1 MGKIRMMIVTVFI
14 VSCVIFGVY
23 EVKTSRLED
32 HTPPVITCDQD
43 VITVRSS
50 ADDKVLLKGV
60 TAIDDKDGDITDSV
74 RVSAMSHFL
83 EKGKRTVTYI
93 VFDKAN
99 QAGTAQRTVIYSDYE
114 SPKIYLSEPLR
125 YSMNQ
130 ASKVNLSENFTVEDC
145 LDGDLSKQLRV
156 SVDDNYY
163 SYTADEYEIT
173 VQVSNS
179 AGDVRS
185 IPMTVTLTD
194 SSDRD
199 ESAKSY
205 PVLSEYIVYTKVGEE
220 LKLSSYIEGIQKG
233 NQVYTFEDDADLLTI
248 SRSDIDIE
256 AEIDYSVPGVYP
268 VEYSYTTED
277 EITAVTTLY
286 AVVEE

>member
-43 VITVRSS
+43 MITVRSS

-93 VFDKAN
+93 VFDKVN

-163 SYTADEYEIT
+163 SYTADKYEIT

-256 AEIDYSVPGVYP
+256 EEIDYSAPGVYP